1 MSDSIRL
8 TRPAR
13 KLLILLYDHYSTR
26 VRYGT
31 PMDEARI
38 FGGSSLV
45 VSRLS
50 LSDSPANV
58 SSLSRELSENGFISA
73 LFADDDLVESSLTSA
88 GIAFC
93 ESRYDDLVKLL
104 PGVISLAGDL
114 ISLFK

>member
-8 TRPAR
+8 TRPA
-13 KLLILLYDHYSTR
+13 KKFLILLYDHYSTR

-31 PMDEARI
+31 PMDVARI
-38 FGGSSLV
+38 FGGSSRV
-45 VSRLS
+45 ISRLS

-58 SSLSRELSENGFISA
+58 TSLARELAGFGLISA
-73 LFADDDLVESSLTSA
+73 LFANNDLVESELNPS

-93 ESRYDDLVKLL
+93 ESRYDELVKLL

>member
-13 KLLILLYDHYSTR
+13 KLLILLYDHYATR

-31 PMDEARI
+31 SMDEARI
-38 FGGSSLV
+38 FGGSCRII
-45 VSRLS
+45 SRLS

-58 SSLSRELSENGFISA
+58 TSLARELASFGLISA
-73 LFADDDLVESSLTSA
+73 FFANNDLVESELNPS

-104 PGVISLAGDL
+104 PGALSLAVDVC
-114 ISLFK
+114 SLFK